1 MKGKFGNLS
10 VNAKENYIY
19 TRRLSEY
26 SELNQKLYLWV
37 IQETKLGNT
46 YYNTEGSYT
55 NYSTKFVVEAKEI
68 KRTTLPQLNLIL
80 QKFSI
85 GHWTSS
91 TSNETGN
98 YTYINFNFP
107 SSTENRKFTL
117 KIGKIT
123 NTTILNKIKNN
134 DYSGIT
140 ELLTYAKNNNSIY
153 SKELT
158 TTSTAYFGEFSI
170 IIALIFSIASAWG
183 SYYYSDK
190 IVLASCHA
198 RPATREEDLKLVNI
212 LDALM
217 VTAGLPKKPDLY
229 VVEDAQPNAFATG
242 RNPEHAIIC
251 VTTGLLQK
259 LDYYELEGVIAH
271 EMSHIKN
278 YDILLSA
285 VVSVFVGL
293 IVMLSD
299 MFSRIIFWGGSKD
312 RDSDSKANG
321 ILMLLGLICLILSPI
336 FGTLMQLALSRRRE
350 FLADSTAV
358 EFTRNPDG
366 LISALQKL
374 ENDPNELKSA
384 NSATAN
390 MYIINPFKKNGEK
403 GKRKTSSLWSTHP
416 STEDRIE
423 ALRNIK

>member
-1 MKGKFGNLS
+1 MFKSSKKNKFESGIIVSIFIIVITLIVYYICNALELGNL
-10 VNAKENYIY
+10 
-19 TRRLSEY
+19 
-26 SELNQKLYLWV
+26 
-37 IQETKLGNT
+37 
-46 YYNTEGSYT
+46 
-55 NYSTKFVVEAKEI
+55 
-68 KRTTLPQLNLIL
+68 
-80 QKFSI
+80 
-85 GHWTSS
+85 
-91 TSNETGN
+91 
-98 YTYINFNFP
+98 
-107 SSTENRKFTL
+107 
-117 KIGKIT
+117 
-123 NTTILNKIKNN
+123 
-134 DYSGIT
+134 
-140 ELLTYAKNNNSIY
+140 
-153 SKELT
+153 
-158 TTSTAYFGEFSI
+158 SI

-183 SYYYSDK
+183 SYYFSDK
-190 IVLASCHA
+190 IVLASCKA

-229 VVEDAQPNAFATG
+229 VVEDNQPNAFATG
-242 RNPEHAIIC
+242 RNPEHAVIC
-251 VTTGLLQK
+251 VTTGLLEK

-278 YDILLSA
+278 YDILLST
-285 VVSVFVGL
+285 VVSVFVGF

-299 MFSRIIFWGGSKD
+299 IFSRALFWGGAKD

-321 ILMLLGLICLILSPI
+321 FLMLLGLIFLIISPI

-350 FLADSTAV
+350 YLADSTAI

-374 ENDPNELKSA
+374 ENDPNELETA

-403 GKRKTSSLWSTHP
+403 GKKKTSSLWSTHP